1 MPDILI
7 WHPTS
12 FASDVNKEAGA
23 PLIYKC
29 PEDFRLELVLR
40 FKENDKI
47 LKNLEKDP
55 LLHQQMVDAFIKNK
69 DYQLLV
75 KFLGTALK
83 AVNQIANAANDADG
97 DGEADDG
104 SAEFAR
110 WFSEASLKK
119 DVEPLLQ
126 KLADAGGVVW
136 TNYCK
141 TKGEYTK
148 YKVKIVAQFALISA
162 GMATSVAINVAL
174 LATSHFHF
182 GAGSVIGIV
191 GLAKS
196 TVELIGL
203 VVSCMKSVDTAIE
216 EALETFLTVEKDLK
230 SGSVK
235 GEIKQ
240 AAKEV
245 ADVLFARI
253 VGTGAGLKTLSN
265 AQKKLTLAEKKM
277 LGTELALHTLSKKIQ
292 KTIEKIDRLQ
302 AQIKEHEKTPL
313 AERIDKG
320 KLGFDL
326 IKIGKLEGK
335 LNQQLKSMQI
345 AQDMF
350 AIRKNLI
357 NSMRPQLDELIKVHK
372 NQQRA
377 VEVLSGMLAALEIA
391 GKLATTDFTAIA
403 DLVGVSADAAVLV
416 ADKAVI
422 PLVGAIAEKV
432 ASKDKKKVLQ
442 AVV

>member
-7 WHPTS
+7 WHPTN
-12 FASDVNKEAGA
+12 FASEVNKEAGSS
-23 PLIYKC
+23 LIYKC
-29 PEDFRLELVLR
+29 PDDFRLELVLR

-55 LLHQQMVDAFIKNK
+55 LLHQAMVDAFIKNK
-69 DYQLLV
+69 DYQQLI

-83 AVNQIANAANDADG
+83 AINQIASTSDDPDA
-97 DGEADDG
+97 GE
-104 SAEFAR
+104 AEFAR

-119 DVEPLLQ
+119 DVEPILQ
-126 KLADAGGVVW
+126 KLADAGGTVW
-136 TNYCK
+136 THYCK

-148 YKVKIVAQFALISA
+148 YKVKIAAHFALVSA
-162 GMATSVAINVAL
+162 GMATSVAINIAL
-174 LATSHFHF
+174 LATSEFHF

-203 VVSCMKSVDTAIE
+203 VVDCLKSVDTAIE
-216 EALETFLTVEKDLK
+216 EALETFLAVHGDLK
-230 SGSVK
+230 KKKLK
-235 GEIKQ
+235 GEAKQ
-240 AAKEV
+240 IAKEV
-245 ADVLFARI
+245 ADTLFEHV
-253 VGTGAGLKTLSN
+253 VGVSGGLKTLSN

-277 LGTELALHTLSKKIQ
+277 LGSELALHTLSKKIQ
-292 KTIEKIDRLQ
+292 KTIDKIDKLQ

-313 AERIDKG
+313 AERVDKG

-326 IKIGKLEGK
+326 IKIGKLEAK
-335 LNQQLKSMQI
+335 LHQQLKSMDV

-350 AIRKNLI
+350 SIRKNLI
-357 NSMRPQLDELIKVHK
+357 SSMRPQLDELIKTHK

-377 VEVLSGMLAALEIA
+377 VEVLSGMLTALEIA

-403 DLVGVSADAAVLV
+403 DLVGVAADAAALV
-416 ADKAVI
+416 ADKAAI